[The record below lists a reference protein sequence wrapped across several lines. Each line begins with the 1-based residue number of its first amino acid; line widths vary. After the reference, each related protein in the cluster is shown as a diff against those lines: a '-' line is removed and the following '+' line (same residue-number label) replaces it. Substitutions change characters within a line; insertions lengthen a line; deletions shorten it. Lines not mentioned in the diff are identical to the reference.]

1 MNKIILFVIAGDR
14 RLNRF
19 MEAADLFE
27 AGKVLGQIE
36 EVVVSY
42 KEGAAVTAE
51 IAEKLVM
58 ALGKAEQSDF
68 IVSFVHFDRIVE
80 GNKITYN
87 GGKVK
92 PYWNKAVRIIS
103 TGQKW
108 FMLHEFIK
116 RLGFKVETDEH
127 MYITSIS

>member
-1 MNKIILFVIAGDR
+1 MGFPICLSVFGNTKSLSELFQNYG
-14 RLNRF
+14 
-19 MEAADLFE
+19 EAADLFE

-80 GNKITYN
+80 GNKITAL
-87 GGKVK
+87 K
-92 PYWNKAVRIIS
+92 PEPPNTLEGASALVL
-103 TGQKW
+103 T
-108 FMLHEFIK
+108 K
-116 RLGFKVETDEH
+116 RKLYVLCAFADRVQTIDLPAK
-127 MYITSIS
+127 